1 METQND
7 TGRSITGRAIVALS
21 VAMMLAGLFVIQ
33 YLLTTSFGG
42 QYFKTPLIDFIAGQA
57 YDLSGKGADM
67 LFVISTRFML
77 ATACL
82 WLPILLV
89 FAVIG
94 GGQRRQPRRVV
105 TRAASEARSE

>member
-1 METQND
+1 METQNG

-21 VAMMLAGLFVIQ
+21 VAMMFAGLFVIQ

-42 QYFKTPLIDFIAGQA
+42 QYFKTPLVDFITGQA
-57 YDLSGKGADM
+57 YDLGGKGADM
-67 LFVISTRFML
+67 LFIISTRFML

-89 FAVIG
+89 FAAIG
-94 GGQRRQPRRVV
+94 GGQKRQSRRVV
-105 TRAASEARSE
+105 TAAAHEVEQV

>member
-42 QYFKTPLIDFIAGQA
+42 QYFKTPLIDFVTGQA

-94 GGQRRQPRRVV
+94 GGQRRQSKRVV
-105 TRAASEARSE
+105 THAASEARRE